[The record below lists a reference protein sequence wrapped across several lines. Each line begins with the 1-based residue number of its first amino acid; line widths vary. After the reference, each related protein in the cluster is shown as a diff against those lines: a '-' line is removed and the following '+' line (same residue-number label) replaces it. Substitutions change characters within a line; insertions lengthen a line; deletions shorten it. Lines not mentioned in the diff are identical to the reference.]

1 MKLLTP
7 VCEESRFV
15 FPLSRP
21 HMTDQSL
28 KGLFEA
34 FRVLGF
40 RVVQNFGEQK
50 PRYTRPVA
58 QMLCPACCFLCFTG
72 EQWPSVGFRADDL
85 KAPQLPGSS
94 RAHNDAN
101 DTSRL

>member
-1 MKLLTP
+1 MGFRVEHFGAEGPLGLKLLTP

-34 FRVLGF
+34 FRGF
-40 RVVQNFGEQK
+40 GV
-50 PRYTRPVA
+50 
-58 QMLCPACCFLCFTG
+58 
-72 EQWPSVGFRADDL
+72 
-85 KAPQLPGSS
+85 
-94 RAHNDAN
+94 
-101 DTSRL
+101 